1 MKSTYTSEGNFLGFK
16 FGKSIDI
23 PKILAIPFWI
33 LYGITHF
40 TTSEKPFSKR
50 SPISSLSIGDHKAPA
65 PTRGLFLFAS

>member
-33 LYGITHF
+33 LYGIGYA
-40 TTSEKPFSKR
+40 
-50 SPISSLSIGDHKAPA
+50 LYYVGKAVFKA
-65 PTRGLFLFAS
+65 LTNKLAKHW